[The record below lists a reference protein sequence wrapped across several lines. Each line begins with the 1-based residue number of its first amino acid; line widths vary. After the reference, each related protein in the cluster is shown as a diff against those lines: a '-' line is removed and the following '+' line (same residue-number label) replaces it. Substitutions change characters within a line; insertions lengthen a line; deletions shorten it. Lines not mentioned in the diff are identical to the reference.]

1 MALNNFKNELIINFF
16 STLKEL
22 IVQHFNLVLEV
33 FEIE

>member
-1 MALNNFKNELIINFF
+1 MALNNFENELIINFF
-16 STLKEL
+16 SFLNEL